1 MKIKFGEKVA
11 YGLGDVGANLVWST
25 IGSFLTIYYTDNVGI
40 AAAVVGT
47 MMLLT
52 RLVDGLSDL
61 VMGALIQKTNTRIG
75 KARPWF
81 LASIPMMSLGLIALF
96 NVPSS
101 LGDSGKL
108 IYAYV
113 TYIFIAAVAFT
124 ASNLSY
130 STMLSLMTN
139 DRQERTEMSAMRLF
153 FAFLTILTLSFLTP
167 KLTENFGFGK
177 TACIYAVAA
186 AIALSITFLKTKERV
201 NTAEETKGE
210 SLPLKKAFP
219 ILFKNKYFLVATAFF
234 LLTYT
239 TNTLCNGTII
249 YHVTYILGDRNYY
262 GMVYAGMTIPIILGL
277 PILPKIVTKIG
288 RCRAMLIGYL
298 TQFIG
303 YVVLFTV
310 ADSVMLTLI
319 GLILVG
325 VGRMPVM
332 SSIFA
337 FVTDVIDYG
346 EWKTGVRLDGLTNC
360 VTSFG
365 QKVGTGIGSAAIGW
379 ILAAGAYQ
387 ANAVQSDS
395 AIFAIKVALGLVPMC
410 ICAINVILTATCKM
424 DKEYPQIAKDLKERR
439 K

>member
-1 MKIKFGEKVA
+1 MKIKFSEKLA

-61 VMGALIQKTNTRIG
+61 VMGAIIQKTNTRIG

-81 LASIPMMSLGLIALF
+81 LVSIPMMSFGLIAVF

-101 LGDSGKL
+101 LGDTGKL
-108 IYAYV
+108 VYAYA

-139 DRQERTEMSAMRLF
+139 DREERTEMSAMRLF
-153 FAFLTILTLSFLTP
+153 FAFVTILALSFLTP
-167 KLTENFGFGK
+167 KLTEKFGFGK
-177 TACIYAVAA
+177 TAYIYAIGA
-186 AIALSITFLKTKERV
+186 AIALGITFFKTKERV
-201 NTAEETKGE
+201 NTLEGNKEK
-210 SLPLKKAFP
+210 SIPLKKAFP
-219 ILFKNKYFLVATAFF
+219 VLFRNKYFLIATAFF

-239 TNTLCNGTII
+239 ANTLCNGTII

-298 TQFIG
+298 TQFAG
-303 YVVLFTV
+303 YVVLFTM
-310 ADSVMLTLI
+310 ADNVTLTLI

-346 EWKTGVRLDGLTNC
+346 EWKTGIRLDGLTNC

-387 ANAVQSDS
+387 ANTVQSDS

-410 ICAINVILTATCKM
+410 ICAINVVLAATCKM
-424 DKEYPQIAKDLKERR
+424 DKEYPQIAKDLAERR